1 VPVKQR
7 SATATR
13 AARRPTFDLTF
24 RPRTYRWPRRPRT
37 DTAATATE
45 VTIARISLATPHRDV
60 ISLRARPGSDG
71 RIRYRMIHDDVHGPA
86 NRRIRMSRAASD
98 KPLAMG
104 ELVELLDT
112 AYYDGACADPRDQ
125 ECFGRV
131 IWGTLRLHFEHG
143 IEHADAY
150 LFFTTVTSERYPQ
163 LEAYYRERMSEWCI
177 DNCEEAEDCKKV
189 VRLRRRRG

>member
-1 VPVKQR
+1 MPAKQR
-7 SATATR
+7 SATRTR
-13 AARRPTFDLTF
+13 AARRPKFDLTF
-24 RPRTYRWPRRPRT
+24 RPRTYRWPRSAR
-37 DTAATATE
+37 TAAASATE
-45 VTIARISLATPHRDV
+45 VTVARISLATPHRDL
-60 ISLRARPGSDG
+60 ISLRARRGADG

-86 NRRIRMSRAASD
+86 NRRIRTSRASGD
-98 KPLAMG
+98 KPLSMG

-112 AYYDGACADPRDQ
+112 AYYDGACADPHDQ

-143 IEHADAY
+143 VDHADAY
-150 LFFTTVTSERYPQ
+150 LFFTTVTSEHYPQ

-177 DNCEEAEDCKKV
+177 DNCEEEEDCKRI